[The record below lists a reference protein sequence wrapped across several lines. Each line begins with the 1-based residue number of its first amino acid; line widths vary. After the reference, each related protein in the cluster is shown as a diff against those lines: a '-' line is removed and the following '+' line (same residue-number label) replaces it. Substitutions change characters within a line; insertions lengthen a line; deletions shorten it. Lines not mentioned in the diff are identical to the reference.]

1 MREREFFVV
10 EIIDNELHYNV
21 KENENTYLGGVIDL
35 NLKYMIPCTLS
46 GFDPKTR
53 FKLGSFEMFAP
64 QNKAN
69 ISLVEKNGTHV
80 YYMEGWPMPI
90 DEQLI
95 NLVISTNL
103 EKNLLK

>member
-1 MREREFFVV
+1 MIEREFFVV
-10 EIIDNELHYNV
+10 GIIDNELHYNV

-46 GFDPKTR
+46 SFDSKTC
-53 FKLGSFEMFAP
+53 FKLGSFEVFALKD
-64 QNKAN
+64 KAN
-69 ISLVEKNGTHV
+69 ISLVEENGGHV

-95 NLVISTNL
+95 NLVISINL